1 MLDVKEFF
9 RYLQGY
15 LKIRVWGYSPE
26 RFMNLCSNRGILL
39 WDITRREADY
49 LMYISLS
56 GFFRLRPVVRKT
68 GTRVAILE
76 RCGLPFLLRRMRK
89 RKVFVMGLPAC
100 LAFLIIMSRFI
111 WAIDFE
117 GNRAV
122 TDDMLMDFLVENGVE
137 AKMCIFKGENHELS
151 RSGRPKQRIRRLE
164 EITDWMG
171 KHLK

>member
-1 MLDVKEFF
+1 MLDVLDVKKMF

-26 RFMNLCSNRGILL
+26 RFMNLCGSRGIML

-56 GFFRLRPVVRKT
+56 GFFRLRPIVRKT
-68 GTRVAILE
+68 GTRVAVLE
-76 RCGLPFLLRRMRK
+76 RCGLPFLIRRMRK

-111 WAIDFE
+111 AGGKAA
-117 GNRAV
+117 GN
-122 TDDMLMDFLVENGVE
+122 L
-137 AKMCIFKGENHELS
+137 
-151 RSGRPKQRIRRLE
+151 RR
-164 EITDWMG
+164 D
-171 KHLK
+171 HLDLHYH